1 MTTTVLWL
9 AISRAAVIKS
19 GFTKRISPK
28 LSPPHRGRG
37 FTLLDRTSVGLQG
50 PLKNLSN
57 RVKGRGD
64 QCGPNIYCPTPPSPI
79 ERVCRNEGNAMLVIL
94 NEVKNPIESIT

>member
-1 MTTTVLWL
+1 V
-9 AISRAAVIKS
+9 VIKS
-19 GFTKRISPK
+19 RFTKRITPK

-37 FTLLDRTSVGLQG
+37 FTLLDRTSVGMQG

-64 QCGPNIYCPTPPSPI
+64 QCGPNIFCPPPPSPSPI
-79 ERVCRNEGNAMLVIL
+79 ERGRGIGGEISNIFG
-94 NEVKNPIESIT
+94 